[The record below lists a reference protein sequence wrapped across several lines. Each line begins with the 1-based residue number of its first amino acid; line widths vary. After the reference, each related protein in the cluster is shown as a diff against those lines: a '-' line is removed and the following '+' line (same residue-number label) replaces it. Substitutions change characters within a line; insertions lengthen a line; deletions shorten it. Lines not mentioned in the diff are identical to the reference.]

1 MLDPRWS
8 FTCCQG
14 YWARTSLNITVLLYH
29 GNLCPGSENEL
40 ALQVGSDFLW
50 LNSAIF
56 GPVSS
61 TFPSYKSTAGP
72 FSSIAHVGGKKW
84 GSWNAQSNICSQDPF
99 LLWLVFEHFCG
110 QWLGFEDDWGGV
122 CGGCGAK
129 FCRRRY
135 GCRPESLDQRFITHN
150 FFVDGFSSMNL
161 PSLGVNTGK
170 ALVHAEDSAR
180 SNAFPSQHEIQQSAC
195 SDCFHW
201 WSSLFPSPFSQD
213 VALDPWIAC
222 TKYGYARCLWDS
234 PCSLED
240 GAPSNRMSVQ
250 FNSQPRARMCEIY
263 SIMVFSSAF
272 GMAWLLSLP
281 SSNRLFPPLNR
292 SRKVLLGI
300 PKWAAACRW
309 DICFLI
315 TAMMAS
321 WIFSTGCLTRLFF
334 GAASAFSSV
343 YSGGSILTSTFPW
356 HSWRQVTCI
365 TISI

>member
-1 MLDPRWS
+1 MAI
-8 FTCCQG
+8 FVQG
-14 YWARTSLNITVLLYH
+14 VRMSWHYKQDLISCDWTLLHLAQWAAHFHRTKAQRVHFLASLMWEARNEALEMHKAIFAHKIHSYCDLSLNISVVNDWVLKMIK
-29 GNLCPGSENEL
+29 
-40 ALQVGSDFLW
+40 VGW
-50 LNSAIF
+50 
-56 GPVSS
+56 V
-61 TFPSYKSTAGP
+61 
-72 FSSIAHVGGKKW
+72 
-84 GSWNAQSNICSQDPF
+84 
-99 LLWLVFEHFCG
+99 
-110 QWLGFEDDWGGV
+110 
-122 CGGCGAK
+122 GGCGAK
-129 FCRRRY
+129 FCHRRY
-135 GCRPESLDQRFITHN
+135 GRRPESLDQRFITHN
-150 FFVDGFSSMNL
+150 FFVAGFSSMNL
-161 PSLGVNTGK
+161 PPLGVNTGK

-180 SNAFPSQHEIQQSAC
+180 SNAFPSQHRIEQSAC

-222 TKYGYARCLWDS
+222 TKYGYARCLCDS

-272 GMAWLLSLP
+272 GMAWLLNLP
-281 SSNRLFPPLNR
+281 SSTRLFPPLSR

-343 YSGGSILTSTFPW
+343 YSGGSILTSTLPW
-356 HSWRQVTCI
+356 HSWWRQVTWI